1 MRTREAAAV
10 VAAGG
15 ELDVVAKTSDPV
27 AVFVAVCEATVARH
41 RQPPGRAAAGVV
53 AVREAVVADEAGRAA
68 AVGTAATERFVGA
81 AVDSTGFPSA
91 SGEPIAEP
99 LPPNRTGLQYMQQC
113 YKY

>member
-27 AVFVAVCEATVARH
+27 AVFVAVCEAMVARH
-41 RQPPGRAAAGVV
+41 CQLPGRAAAAVV

-68 AVGTAATERFVGA
+68 VGTAATERLVGA

-99 LPPNRTGLQYMQQC
+99 LLPNRTGLQYTQQC

>member
-1 MRTREAAAV
+1 MRTREA

-15 ELDVVAKTSDPV
+15 ELDVAAKTSDPV

-41 RQPPGRAAAGVV
+41 HQPPGRAAV

-91 SGEPIAEP
+91 SGEPIAAP